1 MYLYLVQHG
10 EALSKEEDPSRSLS
24 SKGSEDIRKVAEFVS
39 KLNITAEQILHSGK
53 TRAFQTA
60 RILKERIAGDADI
73 RETEGLAP
81 MDEPETW
88 LARLTG
94 MKGNIILVGHL
105 PHLGRLVKLLVC
117 GNKEKDM
124 ISFETGCMVC
134 MQRSGDGNWTLDWLI
149 KPGMLT

>member
-24 SKGSEDIRKVAEFVS
+24 AKGKEDVLKVSEFVK
-39 KLNITAEQILHSGK
+39 KLNVDAEQILHSGK
-53 TRAFQTA
+53 TRALQTA
-60 RILKERIAGDADI
+60 RILKERIAADADI
-73 RETEGLAP
+73 METEGLAP

-94 MKGNIILVGHL
+94 MNGNTILVGHL
-105 PHLGRLVKLLVC
+105 PHLGRLAKLLVC

-134 MQRSGDGNWTLDWLI
+134 LQRSVDGNWTIDWLI
-149 KPGMLT
+149 KPGMLI